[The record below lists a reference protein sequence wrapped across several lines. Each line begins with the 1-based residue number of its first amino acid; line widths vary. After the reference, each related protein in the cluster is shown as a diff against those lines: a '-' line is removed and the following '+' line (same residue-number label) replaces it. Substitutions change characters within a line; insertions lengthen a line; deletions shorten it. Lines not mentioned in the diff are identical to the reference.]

1 MRGLGLSIEGLK
13 KISRDT
19 QDTDAALV
27 PGSYNEAGFILLL
40 LISIVLLNAAS
51 TYNDIET
58 GINEEDE
65 EIDENTPSESTPF
78 LSPFQ
83 SSIMSQVVTVD
94 LEGTS
99 SILPTTIPIGR
110 NILYLNSVWNIPLS
124 IVFVSLIGILVFL
137 EGEMLIILFSIT
149 YILTT
154 MFLFKYPISMDRCI

>member
-1 MRGLGLSIEGLK
+1 M
-13 KISRDT
+13 
-19 QDTDAALV
+19 
-27 PGSYNEAGFILLL
+27 
-40 LISIVLLNAAS
+40 NAAS

-83 SSIMSQVVTVD
+83 SSIMSQVATVD
-94 LEGTS
+94 LEGTA
-99 SILPTTIPIGR
+99 SILPTTIPIDR

-154 MFLFKYPISMDRCI
+154 ICFYLSILLA

>member
-1 MRGLGLSIEGLK
+1 MRLLLI
-13 KISRDT
+13 
-19 QDTDAALV
+19 
-27 PGSYNEAGFILLL
+27 FLL

-58 GINEEDE
+58 GINGEDE
-65 EIDENTPSESTPF
+65 EIDENTPSEISPF
-78 LSPFQ
+78 LSPYQ

-99 SILPTTIPIGR
+99 SILPTTYQIDR

-124 IVFVSLIGILVFL
+124 IVFVSLIGIFVFL
-137 EGEMLIILFSIT
+137 EGEMVIILFSIT

-154 MFLFKYPISMDRCI
+154 ICFYLSILLA